1 MSVAIVDSFKKI
13 KLLPDGTELVA
24 DKTSDTLT
32 LKAGTG
38 VNFLVSADGTAG
50 TSPGQGPVIE
60 IYNTGQGLAVL
71 DDVLKFGNVSNQSM
85 TVGAATI
92 DSLLIDNSQVIQTD
106 DTKDLVW
113 RTQTTTF
120 TLVPAGTTP
129 PTPTGVGPYSV
140 QFPLAL
146 QGSAP
151 VTGVWYFVADH
162 ANPNY
167 NGVYKATASSTTS
180 LTLEYLTNPGTYG
193 IQATSLSS
201 NGSVVQ
207 INFASQ
213 TAIPFTPFIDN
224 AGDYVTVSGFTSTG
238 SVYNGTYPV
247 KTAGLTYVTFDSGNN
262 VSISSGYGVVTKP
275 TSAATAAGTNNT
287 IGLTNNLII
296 ASTQG
301 LKLPIGTTAQRPAGP
316 LPLSGF
322 IRYNTDLGSFE
333 GYVGTAGWASLGGV
347 RSVDGYTYI
356 SAESTPGNSDDTLR
370 FYTSTN
376 APGSFLSLT
385 IDKDNTTI
393 LTKGFVLPKGN
404 NTTERPASPVAGMIR
419 YNTTDNVFEGYANS
433 AWASLGGVRSVDG
446 QTLIRAET
454 SATASNDRLDFI
466 TSLNTSVTSTTD
478 IGDIITVNST
488 ANLYIGQP
496 IEFVGTIVGG
506 VTAGVTYYVKTI
518 ASLNIT
524 VSTDPALGTTQAI
537 SPDTSGNPMFIV
549 TKAFTADKDNVTFS
563 SKGLVIPVGNTA
575 GRPATPITGHIRFNS
590 ETTQFEGYIGANWSS
605 LGGVRS
611 VDGLTYITPET
622 SPANSDDTLHFYA
635 ATGVSTTAEAAQ
647 LNSSGF
653 TLLDNRYV
661 SIRESASNGVRE
673 IRIKA
678 PAALDSTGG
687 SYTLTMPTKLG
698 VPGNLLAL
706 NNATGTLEFIT
717 ADSFGGSRIIVSAT
731 GGDDLNDGINQPVKT
746 IKRGLQLASALV
758 YTQVGSTYVPN
769 GKKIVVSVANGDY
782 YEDNP
787 LIVADNISVLGA
799 GLRSAI
805 LRPLNANKDLLR
817 VRNGTYFGEFTFRD
831 HLTGG
836 GVTGVPDFTWD
847 YAVAFDNP
855 KDTTTSRVGYTLPTT
870 KPTITTS
877 PYIQAVSLISFLGG
891 NGAYVDGSLVNT
903 PNVTVNQIE
912 VENPV
917 SGPSPEQGKSMV
929 ANAFTM
935 LSFGGTGWRITNDA
949 YAQIVSC
956 FQIFMLHGSYC
967 LSGGYLSITNSATNF
982 GSYAL
987 RSGGYSPNAFQFDK
1001 GYVVGTGLITG
1012 GIQTITAIGFGRAPT
1027 VHYITRFRTPD
1038 YKISYDLIKYNRT
1051 VIQDAVINTAGTSGW
1066 SFSFL
1071 KTTVTNFTTSTNVFT
1086 ASSTANFTV
1095 GERVEFTGTTFAGVT
1110 VGNTYYIKTIPSNTT
1125 FTLSTSSDISTTYTF
1140 GSTVSGSMTMA
1151 FKHDTA
1157 KSNRDVGL
1165 VVDAVAYDLYTGG
1178 NQQGVLAG
1186 QSYYTAGIL
1195 TSGLTGQ
1202 VTQCLSMLRVARG
1215 VARSYVDDVITNT
1228 SVLGGYGLVVNW
1240 SGGTSS
1246 TLTGATIT
1254 PLSATF
1260 TSTISGNVLTITS
1273 AVTGTIAIGMA
1284 LSGGSV
1290 TAGTYIVGTNG
1301 VGTGNGST
1309 WILNQT
1315 ATGTPTAA
1323 RSIGYTTGDV
1333 VTIWAGNSN
1342 ATATVTA
1349 SAGVVTGLAVA
1360 NPGTGYS
1367 AAGTGVTASVA
1378 SSIVGKF
1385 DLIIGVL
1392 ADYNIAPTAI
1402 QYGTASDVSST
1413 YIPSGTTYSFNAAT
1427 GVNASTN
1434 TITVP
1439 YTGESLYLGNTKK
1452 VTYSSNGNAEIAGLD
1467 SGQSY
1472 FLGGVSDSGS
1482 VTSFNL
1488 YYDDGLKLI
1497 VDITSVGSGTHQFIA
1512 SQKDFYIS
1520 GIVSSHNSYQSLSIT
1535 ASATITSFAP
1545 GQLVTGTNSLASGY
1559 VYSWDN
1565 ITKTLVVSLNEVLI
1579 GGSTIRQTFTT
1590 SDTIGVLAV
1599 TGTATV
1605 SNLYSSTFTVE
1616 YSDSAILTLNNAGG
1630 GGFPGGIYNT
1640 NPGIVSGGSGNVS
1653 TEIWLHRPSIVNS
1666 SGHTWEY
1673 AGSGT
1678 DYNALPQN
1686 GGQSIFAREQWSDS
1700 PGRVYTSGTNELG
1713 DFKVG
1718 KFIVAENRTGNVTFT
1733 NTVTVSSLN
1742 VLKLAL
1748 GSITIS
1754 EISNDVDLG
1763 DNEQGGPSDSRL
1775 STQKAMRSYF
1785 KNHLGPFIDK
1795 SVSTNAVPNAIPQLN
1810 SSGQLDVSQIPAIR
1824 TFATYRSFGYNSKT
1838 TLVEEIPANDILNGD
1853 IGTELYSTVQLTLS
1867 ATVTASRGA
1876 YVLQANTGA
1885 EGYLVSDVTAS
1896 NVITVGSVNSNFFKY
1911 TNGVA
1916 VNTVFNTTVA
1926 NTLTIAGD
1934 STPSVANGTV
1944 YPTAVG
1950 TIATG
1955 IEINYVLSNAGASQY
1970 LVLDPAGTYSF
1981 NTLTVGTGATL
1992 VSGTIYK
1999 IVTLGSGVNW
2009 SSLAVGPTFTDPS
2022 TGVTTSTPTAG
2033 YYFTYNG
2040 TTPTHTTTAGTAD
2053 IYRVYSANENYYA
2066 TLAGVSGGSLYRN
2079 GVLISGAI
2087 AGGSGYVGTSA
2098 TVYYSVPLTNVSSSG
2113 SNAIADI
2120 TVTNGIVTNVDVRR
2134 GGTGYAVND
2143 TLSAS
2148 NAFLGGS
2155 GTSFVFTVGTVE
2167 KRLYVT
2173 IENGSKIVAN
2183 AIAPNFIQDNNATI
2197 KTITLTSTTVLNF
2210 NNANTSGGGG
2220 NVNVTNNSIDITSH
2234 GFTNGDPV
2242 RLTTISFGGLTT
2254 NTITYYVSVLNA
2266 NSFRLYT
2273 NYNLST
2279 VYTITGSG
2287 AGGGGSGQ
2295 LVRYAVDTVADT
2307 FVLAAHGYTTGTAV
2321 KIVGST
2327 LPTVNSVALT
2337 TNTFYFVG
2345 SVTTNSFTL
2354 HASRGNALT
2363 SVNGL
2368 TTNPID
2374 LNGTGSGTM
2383 SVVKQNVTINSIVN
2397 TSSVSTGNWSNLTTN
2412 NVDASNIISG
2422 TISTTRLGSGTANSS
2437 TFLRGDSS
2445 WQYAVQ
2451 GVKEVLT
2458 PLTLTGSSYS
2468 LANSAVF
2475 PGVIHGTRYLNN
2487 STPTKVGTVSPWSVT
2502 YFFTSTT
2509 SPTVPGQYLVTGATT
2524 SGFNGTF
2531 AASASTST
2539 SITLTYIS
2547 DPGTW
2552 AGGTVTIYLETG
2564 NLLYVS
2570 SIVSGTIVPGMTLTG
2585 NGIST
2590 NPTIVAN
2597 VSGVGST
2604 GASVW
2609 TISANLNINGG
2620 ANITGTSTDNIYYGN
2635 VAIDIDK
2642 VDGNQTLTPIV
2653 TNYTNLGVAS
2663 FNKTQFYTGQTTT
2676 GDLGQVYV
2684 KDGVI
2689 DAIKLNGQTEAFY
2702 RNPANLTSS
2711 VGTDKGGTNF
2721 SSYAVGDIL
2730 YATGTSGAAQLT
2742 KLNIGAANRIL
2753 TSTGSA
2759 PQWSADL
2766 SVPGNVTVAGN
2777 LIVNG
2782 ITTTVNSSTLTVDDK
2797 NLELG
2802 SVAAVTGFVATL
2814 STGTA
2819 IITLTTGTTNGL
2831 IPGMALT
2838 KTGGAGVFGASP
2850 VILTVD
2856 SLTQIT
2862 ASVQHDTLGS
2872 INFDIGG
2879 VTDLTANGGGITL
2892 KGATDKTISYDN
2904 TNGNWTSS
2912 ENWNI
2917 PTGKT
2922 FKINNTTVLSS
2933 TQVLGLTPGG
2943 TTAGDLVTINATQTL
2958 TNKTFTDNV
2967 TTFQD
2972 DANTLK
2978 KHQFNAT
2985 SIGGSGATFSV
2996 TTSAGGAVTA
3006 VNASPAAGGNGYAV
3020 NDVLTLEGPGAPTTK
3035 VTITV
3040 NTITAGGVIATFTTS
3055 TLPGTSAGYTASQTN
3070 VTASSAIGSAITTRV
3085 YTVPSASTTL
3095 VGTDSFQTLTNKT
3108 LTAPILN
3115 DVVTLSLRDTAAA
3128 FDLTIASTSNTA
3140 LTADRTLTLDVN
3152 NAARTIDIAGNL
3164 TLANNFT
3171 TSGNF
3176 ALTLTQTAATNVT
3189 LPTSG
3194 TLATLAGTESL
3205 SNKTLAAAT
3214 TTLKDAANRSAVF
3227 TLSAGTGLQIGNITV
3242 TNGAVQASPSPSTV
3256 AAGTGYA
3263 VGDRVYLNSNPTTG
3277 SGAVFQVASVTA
3289 TGAVSGLSFV
3299 AGGTLYAP
3307 QSGTLAAQTFT
3318 TTASTVDTETALR
3331 TYNLPSS
3338 DGSDVLVTQD
3348 ATQTL
3353 TNKTLTTP
3361 TIGTSMIVPL
3371 INGSNL
3377 ASGQLT
3383 LRSTTSGTKSSAG
3396 VLIDENIASNGT
3408 TSGGLVVTGGIGLS
3422 LDLWS
3427 GGSGYFATSVRSP
3440 LHTTNS
3446 AANLV
3451 LNTNNGTSTGSITIN
3466 TGVNGNIAVT
3476 PNGTGAVNLGDTT
3489 ASGIITT
3496 GAAAATLTL
3505 STNNGT
3511 NSGTIVVNAGANTDI
3526 VATANG
3532 TGNVKLNTLTI
3543 SNAGTVTSGTWQGS
3557 IVGATYGG
3565 TGVNNGSNTIT
3576 IGGNISTAN
3585 SFTTSGA
3592 AALTLTLSSATA
3604 TNATF
3609 PATGNITL
3617 AYTGHKLSAFA
3628 ATTSAEL
3635 AGVISD
3641 ETGTGV
3647 LVFGTSPS
3655 FTTDIRTPTV
3665 TTASAV
3671 NLILST
3677 NTGTTTGSITIV
3689 TGANGNIN
3697 ITPNGTGNV
3706 NLGNT
3711 AAAGLLTTGAAVNLT
3726 LNTNSGTNSGN
3737 IIINAGA
3744 NGNIAI
3750 TPNGT
3755 GTVLVPTINNL
3766 TITNSTGTLT
3776 IGSGK
3781 TATVSNTLTFTGT
3794 DSSSVAFGAGGTVA
3808 YTGNNLSVFAAT
3820 TSAQLAG
3827 VISDETGTGKLTFA
3841 TSPTFTTDITTPTIY
3856 GGIAGATNLV
3866 LRSTSDAT
3874 KGQVYIDETTAASS
3888 TITGALRVGGGVGI
3902 GGKLYTGGDISAGSN
3917 DVYAGRFRAGDGSAA
3932 SPSFAFNSDGAVDT
3946 GFYWGGD
3953 GYINWTNNGVFKGQF
3968 RPDGTAQ
3975 IGTVLTTSITTGAD
3989 ATAGTIQGTW
3999 TLTGTSKMQATYA
4012 DLAEYYEADEEYEV
4026 GTVLVFGGE
4035 KEITTTNLYADR
4047 RVAGVVSATAA
4058 YLMNQ
4063 DCPGIKTSIALQGRV
4078 PVKVVGTVKKG
4089 DLLVTS
4095 EFPGYAVV
4103 NNDPKTGTIIGKA
4116 ISAKDSTDKGT
4127 VEVSVGRT

>member
-13 KLLPDGTELVA
+13 KLISGSEFVEVVA

-38 VNFLVSADGTAG
+38 VNFAVSADGTAG
-50 TSPGQGPVIE
+50 TSPGQGPIVE
-60 IYNTGQGLAVL
+60 IYNTGQGLALL
-71 DDVLKFGNVSNQSM
+71 DDILKLPGGNVSNQSM
-85 TVGAATI
+85 TVGSATI
-92 DSLLIDNSQVIQTD
+92 DSLLIDNSQITQTNNA
-106 DTKDLVW
+106 KNLVW
-113 RTQTTTF
+113 RTQTSSY
-120 TLVPAGTTP
+120 TLVPVGKTP

-140 QFPLAL
+140 QFPLDD

-151 VTGVWYFVADH
+151 VTGVWYFVADN
-162 ANPNY
+162 ANPLY
-167 NGVYKATASSTTS
+167 NGVYKATASASGAASS
-180 LTLEYLTNPGTYG
+180 LTLEYPTNPGTYG
-193 IQATSLSS
+193 IQATSLTFNST
-201 NGSVVQ
+201 VVQ
-207 INFASQ
+207 INFAAQ
-213 TAIPFTPFIDN
+213 PTIPFTPFVDN

-238 SVYNGTYPV
+238 AAYNGTYPV
-247 KTAGLTYVTFDSGNN
+247 LNAGLTFVTFLSGTS

-287 IGLTNNLII
+287 ISLTNNLII

-322 IRYNTDLGSFE
+322 VRYNSDLGAFE

-347 RSVDGYTYI
+347 RSVDGFTYI
-356 SAESTPGNSDDTLR
+356 TAESTPATSDDTLR

-376 APGSFLSLT
+376 APGSYLSLT
-385 IDKDNTTI
+385 VDKDNTKI
-393 LTKGFVLPKGN
+393 LTKGLVLPTGN
-404 NTTERPASPVAGMIR
+404 NTTDRPASPLAGMIR
-419 YNTTDNVFEGYANS
+419 FNNTDNVFEGYANS
-433 AWASLGGVRSVDG
+433 AWSSLGGVRSVDG

-454 SATASNDRLDFI
+454 SASASNDRLDFI
-466 TSLNTSVTSTTD
+466 TSLNTSVTSTINT
-478 IGDIITVNST
+478 GNFITVNST

-496 IEFVGTIVGG
+496 IEFVGTVAGG
-506 VTAGVTYYVKTI
+506 ISAGVTYYVKTI
-518 ASLNIT
+518 NIT
-524 VSTDPALGTTQAI
+524 DPLNPKITISTDPALGTEFDITA
-537 SPDTSGNPMFIV
+537 DTSGNPMFIV
-549 TKAFTADKDNVTFS
+549 TKAFTADKDNVIFG
-563 SKGLVIPVGNTA
+563 SKGLIIPTGNSA
-575 GRPATPITGHIRFNS
+575 SRPATPLTGQIRFNTQ
-590 ETTQFEGYIGANWSS
+590 TTQFEGYIGAAWSS

-611 VDGLTYITPET
+611 VDGLTYITPEA
-622 SPANSDDTLHFYA
+622 SPNSSDDTLHFYA
-635 ATGVSTTAEAAQ
+635 ATGDSTTAEAAQ
-647 LNSSGF
+647 ISSAGAR
-653 TLLDNRYV
+653 LLDNRYV
-661 SIRESASNGVRE
+661 ALRELASNGVRE
-673 IRIKA
+673 VIIKA
-678 PAALDSTGG
+678 PAALDSTGDT
-687 SYTLTMPTKLG
+687 YTLTLPTKLG
-698 VPGNLLAL
+698 AAGTLLAL
-706 NNATGTLEFIT
+706 NNATGTLEFVN
-717 ADSFGGSRIIVSAT
+717 ADSFGGSRINVSAT
-731 GGDDLNDGINQPVKT
+731 SGNDLNDGINQPVKT

-758 YTQVGSTYVPN
+758 YTSGVPN

-787 LIVADNISVLGA
+787 LIVADNVSVLGA
-799 GLRSAI
+799 GLRSTI

-836 GVTGVPDFTWD
+836 GITGVPDFTWN
-847 YAVAFDNP
+847 YSVAFDNP
-855 KDTTTSRVGYTLPTT
+855 KDATTSRVGYTLPTT
-870 KPTITTS
+870 KPTITVS

-903 PNVTVNQIE
+903 PNVTTNQIE

-917 SGPSPEQGKSMV
+917 SGPAPEQGKSMV

-935 LSFGGTGWRITNDA
+935 LSFGGTGWRVTNDA

-1027 VHYITRFRTPD
+1027 VHYVTRFRTPD
-1038 YKISYDLIKYNRT
+1038 YKIAYDLIKSDKT
-1051 VIQDAVINTAGTSGW
+1051 VIQDAVITSAGGAGYAFTY
-1066 SFSFL
+1066 FT
-1071 KTTVTNFTTSTNVFT
+1071 TTVTSFTTVSTTTTFT
-1086 ASSTANFTV
+1086 ATSTANFTV
-1095 GERVEFTGTTFAGVT
+1095 GEKVEFTGASPFGGIITS
-1110 VGNTYYIKTIPSNTT
+1110 NTYYIKTIPNNTQ
-1125 FTLSTSSDISTTYTF
+1125 FTLSTSADLSTTYAF
-1140 GSTVSGSMTMA
+1140 GSTGTGTMA
-1151 FKHDTA
+1151 MKLKHDTA
-1157 KSNRDVGL
+1157 KSNRDIGL
-1165 VVDAVAYDLYTGG
+1165 VLDAVVFDLYTGG
-1178 NQQGVLAG
+1178 NQQSVLAG
-1186 QSYYTAGIL
+1186 QSYYTNGIL
-1195 TSGLTGQ
+1195 TGVVSVG
-1202 VTQCLSMLRVARG
+1202 TQCITMINVARG
-1215 VARSYVDDVITNT
+1215 LARAYVASVITTNPAL
-1228 SVLGGYGLVVNW
+1228 LGGYGLVISW
-1240 SGGTSS
+1240 TGGTSG
-1246 TLTGATIT
+1246 TLPGPTLT

-1260 TSTISGNVLTITS
+1260 TTASVSGNVLTVTTLNSGNI
-1273 AVTGTIAIGMA
+1273 AVGMA
-1284 LSGGSV
+1284 IVGVVGTVSSV
-1290 TAGTYIVGTNG
+1290 GVYIVGTNG
-1301 VGTGNGST
+1301 VGAGGNGST

-1315 ATGTPTAA
+1315 IASGTPTGAG
-1323 RSIGYTTGDV
+1323 SIGYTTGDV
-1333 VTIWAGNSN
+1333 VTVWAGNSN

-1349 SAGVVTGLAVA
+1349 SGGVVTVLTVA

-1367 AAGTGVTASVA
+1367 ANGTKVTASIA
-1378 SSIVGKF
+1378 TSIVGKF
-1385 DLIIGVL
+1385 DIVTSTL
-1392 ADYNIAPTAI
+1392 ADVNVAPTAI
-1402 QYGTASDVSST
+1402 AYGNASDVSST

-1427 GVNASTN
+1427 GINATTN

-1439 YTGESLYLGNTKK
+1439 YTGQSVYLGNTKK
-1452 VTYSSNGNAEIAGLD
+1452 VTYSTNGNAEISGLD
-1467 SGQSY
+1467 NGQSY
-1472 FLGGVSDSGS
+1472 YLGGVADSGS
-1482 VTSFNL
+1482 ATSFNL

-1497 VDITSVGSGTHQFIA
+1497 VDITAVGSGTHQFIA

-1520 GIVSSHNSYQSLSIT
+1520 GIVSSHNSYQSLSI
-1535 ASATITSFAP
+1535 AAGAIITSFAP
-1545 GQLVTGTNSLASGY
+1545 GQLVSGTNSLASGY
-1559 VYSWDN
+1559 VYSWNN
-1565 ITKTLVVSLNEVLI
+1565 ITKTLIVSLNEVLI

-1590 SDTIGVLAV
+1590 SDNIGSLAV
-1599 TGTATV
+1599 TGTAAV
-1605 SNLYSSTFTVE
+1605 SNLYSSIFTVE
-1616 YSDSAILTLNNAGG
+1616 YSDSAILTLNNANGG
-1630 GGFPGGIYNT
+1630 GYPGGIYNT
-1640 NPGIVSGGSGNVS
+1640 NPGIVTGGSGAVS

-1700 PGRVYTSGTNELG
+1700 PGRTYSSGTNELG

-1733 NTVTVSSLN
+1733 NTVSVASLN

-1748 GSITIS
+1748 GTITIS
-1754 EISNDVDLG
+1754 EISNDSDLG

-1775 STQKAMRSYF
+1775 STQKAIRNYF
-1785 KNHLGPFIDK
+1785 KNHLSPFIDK
-1795 SVSTNAVPNAIPQLN
+1795 AVSTNAVPNAIPQLN

-1824 TFATYRSFGYNSKT
+1824 TFATYRSYGYGSRT
-1838 TLVEEIPANDILNGD
+1838 TLVEEIPTNDILNGD

-1867 ATVTASRGA
+1867 GNITALKGD

-1885 EGYLVSDVTAS
+1885 EGYLVSNVTSS
-1896 NVITVGSVNSNFFKY
+1896 NVITVGSVNINFFKY

-1916 VNTVFNTTVA
+1916 VTTAFNTTVA
-1926 NTLTIAGD
+1926 NTLTVGGSATGFY
-1934 STPSVANGTV
+1934 PSS
-1944 YPTAVG
+1944 VG

-1955 IEINYVLSNAGASQY
+1955 IEINYVLSSAGASEY
-1970 LVLDPAGTYSF
+1970 LVLDPTGTYAFSG
-1981 NTLTVGTGATL
+1981 LTVGTGSTL
-1992 VSGTIYK
+1992 VLGTMYK

-2009 SSLAVGPTFTDPS
+2009 SSIAVGPTFTNTS
-2022 TGVTTSTPTAG
+2022 TGTTTSTPTAG
-2033 YYFTYNG
+2033 YYFTYSG

-2066 TLAGVSGGSLYRN
+2066 NLAGVSGGNLYRA
-2079 GVLISGAI
+2079 GVLISGSI
-2087 AGGSGYVGTSA
+2087 VGGSGYVGTSS

-2120 TVTNGIVTNVDVRR
+2120 TVTNGIVTSVDVRR

-2148 NAFLGGS
+2148 NTYLGGS
-2155 GTSFVFTVGTVE
+2155 GSSFVFTIGTID

-2183 AIAPNFIQDNNATI
+2183 GAAANYISDNNATV
-2197 KTITLTSTTVLNF
+2197 KTINLTSTTVLSF
-2210 NNANTSGGGG
+2210 NNSNTSGGG
-2220 NVNVTNNSIDITSH
+2220 NVNVVNNSFDITSH
-2234 GFTNGDPV
+2234 GFTNGDPII
-2242 RLTTISFGGLTT
+2242 LTSIGFGGLIP

-2266 NSFRLYT
+2266 NSFRLYV

-2279 VYTITGSG
+2279 VHSITGSG
-2287 AGGGGSGQ
+2287 GGQAGQ
-2295 LVRYAVDTVADT
+2295 FVRYAVNTVSDSI
-2307 FVLAAHGYTTGTAV
+2307 VLVAHGFSTADAI
-2321 KIVGST
+2321 KLVGAN
-2327 LPTVNSVALT
+2327 LPTYLSGSPPTQT
-2337 TNTFYFVG
+2337 TVTIASNTFWFVG
-2345 SVTTNSFTL
+2345 SVTTNSFTI
-2354 HASRGNALT
+2354 HTSRQNAKD
-2363 SVNGL
+2363 SINGL
-2368 TTNPID
+2368 IVNAFN
-2374 LNGTGSGTM
+2374 LNGTGSNTAANII
-2383 SVVKQNVTINSIVN
+2383 KQNVIINTVVN
-2397 TSSVSTGNWSNLTTN
+2397 TSSVSTSNWSNLTTN

-2422 TISTTRLGSGTANSS
+2422 TISTTRLGSGTANVN

-2458 PLTLTGSSYS
+2458 PLTLTGSSYA

-2487 STPTKVGTVSPWSVT
+2487 STPNKVGSVTPWSVT

-2509 SPTVPGQYLVTGATT
+2509 SPTVPQQYLVTGATT
-2524 SGFNGTF
+2524 PGFNGTF
-2531 AASASTST
+2531 PASASTST

-2570 SIVSGTIVPGMTLTG
+2570 SIVSGTIVPGMALSQ
-2585 NGIST
+2585 NGITGS
-2590 NPTIVAN
+2590 PTIVAN

-2663 FNKTQFYTGQTTT
+2663 FNKTQFYVGQTST

-2684 KDGVI
+2684 KDGII

-2742 KLNIGAANRIL
+2742 KLNIGTANQIL
-2753 TSTGSA
+2753 TSSGTV
-2759 PQWSADL
+2759 PQWSSNL
-2766 SVPGNVTVAGN
+2766 SVPGDVTVSGN
-2777 LIVNG
+2777 LTVNG
-2782 ITTTVNSSTLTVDDK
+2782 ITTTVNSNTITVDDK

-2802 SVAAVTGFVATL
+2802 SVSTKTGLAATL
-2814 STGTA
+2814 ATGTA
-2819 IITLTTGTTNGL
+2819 IIALTTGDTKGL

-2838 KTGGAGVFGASP
+2838 KSGGVGGSAFGSVTPTGNLTAGSAIITNMSNTANIIPGSAVTALSGNGTVTLPGSTTVSSVNSSTSITLSQNLTGTGSATGATITIASV
-2850 VILTVD
+2850 VIASVD

-2862 ASVQHDTLGS
+2862 AS
-2872 INFDIGG
+2872 INHAGAGTITFDVGG
-2879 VTDLTANGGGITL
+2879 VTNITANGGGITL
-2892 KGATDKTISYDN
+2892 KGASDKTIIYDN
-2904 TNGNWTSS
+2904 TNNNWTSS
-2912 ENWNI
+2912 EHWNI
-2917 PTGKT
+2917 ATGKT

-2943 TTAGDLVTINATQTL
+2943 TSTGDLVTINATQLL
-2958 TNKTFTDNV
+2958 TNKTLRDSSTFFQDGTNNLKQFVFNVAAIGGQGATFNV
-2967 TTFQD
+2967 TT
-2972 DANTLK
+2972 
-2978 KHQFNAT
+2978 NA
-2985 SIGGSGATFSV
+2985 SGV
-2996 TTSAGGAVTA
+2996 VTA
-3006 VNASPAAGGNGYAV
+3006 LTLLSGGTGYAV
-3020 NDVLTLEGPGAPTTK
+3020 NDIITLEGPGTPSSK
-3035 VTITV
+3035 VNITINTV
-3040 NTITAGGVIATFTTS
+3040 AAGGVIVTFTPS
-3055 TLPGTSAGYTASQTN
+3055 TLSSSAGYSINLVAQSGATAL
-3070 VTASSAIGSAITTRV
+3070 GSAISTR
-3085 YTVPSASTTL
+3085 TMTWPSASVTV
-3095 VGTDSFQTLTNKT
+3095 VGVDSYQTLTNKT

-3128 FDLTIASTSNTA
+3128 FDLTIASTSDTV

-3189 LPTSG
+3189 LPISG
-3194 TLATLAGTESL
+3194 TLSTLTGAESL
-3205 SNKTLAAAT
+3205 SNKTLATAT
-3214 TTLKDAANRSAVF
+3214 TTLKDTITNRSAVF
-3227 TLSAGTGLQIGNITV
+3227 TLSAGTGLQIGAITV
-3242 TNGAVQASPSPSTV
+3242 TGGIVQNTGVSTV
-3256 AAGTGYA
+3256 TAGFGYA
-3263 VGDRVYLNSNPTTG
+3263 VNDRVYLTG
-3277 SGAVFQVASVTA
+3277 GDGLAVFQVSTVNA
-3289 TGAVSGLSFV
+3289 TGGVTGLSWI
-3299 AGGTLYAP
+3299 AGGSGYANG
-3307 QSGTLAAQTFT
+3307 SSLTFS
-3318 TTASTVDTETALR
+3318 TTASTVNTETALR
-3331 TYNLPSS
+3331 TYAFPSS

-3361 TIGTSMIVPL
+3361 TIGTSMIVP
-3371 INGSNL
+3371 IIYGSSL
-3377 ASGQLT
+3377 SSGQLK
-3383 LRSTTSGTKSSAG
+3383 LSSTTNGTKPTAG
-3396 VLIDENIASNGT
+3396 VVLEDNIAS
-3408 TSGGLVVTGGIGLS
+3408 TSTVTGSLVVTGGIGLS

-3440 LHTTNS
+3440 THTTNG
-3446 AANLV
+3446 ATNLV
-3451 LNTNNGTSTGSITIN
+3451 LSTNAGTNSGTITIN
-3466 TGVNGNIAVT
+3466 QGVSGNINIA
-3476 PNGTGAVNLGDTT
+3476 PNGTGVTNLGDTT

-3532 TGNVKLNTLTI
+3532 TGNIKLNTLTV

-3557 IVGATYGG
+3557 LVGATYGG
-3565 TGVNNGSNTIT
+3565 TGVNNGTKTIT
-3576 IGGNISTAN
+3576 LGD

-3592 AALTLTLSSATA
+3592 AALTLTLSSAAA

-3641 ETGTGV
+3641 ETGSGV

-3655 FTTDIRTPTV
+3655 FTTDIRTPKV
-3665 TTASAV
+3665 TTATAV
-3671 NLILST
+3671 NLVLETNNGTST
-3677 NTGTTTGSITIV
+3677 GNITIATGVNGNINITPNGTGSVNLGTVTSSGLLTTGAAAANLVLNTNGGTSSGTITMFA
-3689 TGANGNIN
+3689 GANGNIN
-3697 ITPNGTGNV
+3697 ITPNGTG
-3706 NLGNT
+3706 
-3711 AAAGLLTTGAAVNLT
+3711 
-3726 LNTNSGTNSGN
+3726 
-3737 IIINAGA
+3737 
-3744 NGNIAI
+3744 
-3750 TPNGT
+3750 
-3755 GTVLVPTINNL
+3755 TVLIPTINNL

-3776 IGSGK
+3776 IAAAK
-3781 TATVSNTLTFTGT
+3781 ILTVSNTLTFSGT

-3808 YTGNNLSVFAAT
+3808 YTSNNLSVFAAT
-3820 TSAQLAG
+3820 TSAQLLG

-3841 TSPTFTTDITTPTIY
+3841 TQPTFTTDITTPVIY
-3856 GGIAGATNLV
+3856 GGLAGASMLT

-3874 KGQVYIDETTAASS
+3874 KGQVVIDEATASTTS
-3888 TITGALRVGGGVGI
+3888 TTGALKVGGGVGVAGNI
-3902 GGKLYTGGDISAGSN
+3902 YTAGRVGFVNGSN
-3917 DVYAGRFRAGDGSAA
+3917 VSAVYQY
-3932 SPSFAFNSDGAVDT
+3932 FN
-3946 GFYWGGD
+3946 
-3953 GYINWTNNGVFKGQF
+3953 
-3968 RPDGTAQ
+3968 
-3975 IGTVLTTSITTGAD
+3975 TV
-3989 ATAGTIQGTW
+3989 
-3999 TLTGTSKMQATYA
+3999 TGTLDT
-4012 DLAEYYEADEEYEV
+4012 
-4026 GTVLVFGGE
+4026 VFG
-4035 KEITTTNLYADR
+4035 
-4047 RVAGVVSATAA
+4047 
-4058 YLMNQ
+4058 
-4063 DCPGIKTSIALQGRV
+4063 
-4078 PVKVVGTVKKG
+4078 
-4089 DLLVTS
+4089 
-4095 EFPGYAVV
+4095 
-4103 NNDPKTGTIIGKA
+4103 
-4116 ISAKDSTDKGT
+4116 
-4127 VEVSVGRT
+4127 